1 VRTHY
6 KLHGRERMME
16 GTYMIQVVEDGAVSF
31 SRKYDNA
38 LEAVHAYDRF
48 IDFGFAK
55 WQREIVLVEPSGK
68 AHSKSFDG
76 PLGKQLQ
83 VK

>member
-1 VRTHY
+1 
-6 KLHGRERMME
+6 MME
-16 GTYMIQVVEDGAVSF
+16 GTYMIQVVEDGAVTF
-31 SRKYDNA
+31 SQRYENA
-38 LEAVHAYDRF
+38 LDAVHAYDRF
-48 IDFGFAK
+48 VDFGFAK

-68 AHSKSFDG
+68 AHGKSFDG